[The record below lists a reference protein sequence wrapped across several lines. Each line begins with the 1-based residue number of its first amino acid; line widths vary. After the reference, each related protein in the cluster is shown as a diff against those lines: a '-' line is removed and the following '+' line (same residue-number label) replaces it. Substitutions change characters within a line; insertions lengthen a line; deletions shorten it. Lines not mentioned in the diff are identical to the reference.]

1 MTQSLVAALA
11 GFRLG
16 LGLIVAIG
24 AQNAFVL
31 RQGLR
36 REHVFAVALFCAL
49 SDAVLIALGVAG
61 FAAVTAR
68 LPWLA
73 EALRWGGVAFLGWYA
88 IRAAHAAWV
97 GGAALD
103 AGQGAAPSLAAVL
116 ATVAALT
123 WANPHV
129 WLDTVVLLGAV
140 SAQFPGEGLAFGA
153 GAATAS
159 VLFFFALAY
168 GARLLAPLFAR
179 PAAWRLLDA
188 GVALIL
194 ASVAARLALG
204 GV

>member
-1 MTQSLVAALA
+1 M
-11 GFRLG
+11 
-16 LGLIVAIG
+16 
-24 AQNAFVL
+24 
-31 RQGLR
+31 
-36 REHVFAVALFCAL
+36 
-49 SDAVLIALGVAG
+49 
-61 FAAVTAR
+61 
-68 LPWLA
+68 
-73 EALRWGGVAFLGWYA
+73 
-88 IRAAHAAWV
+88 
-97 GGAALD
+97 
-103 AGQGAAPSLAAVL
+103 L